1 MDNRWVAPYNKYLAL
16 KYNCHINVELCSTVK
31 SVKYIYKYVYKGYD
45 CANVEID
52 AENDRINVDEVL
64 IVFKIINSK
73 TS

>member
-1 MDNRWVAPYNKYLAL
+1 MDNRWVVPYK

-52 AENDRINVDEVL
+52 AENGRINVDEVL
-64 IVFKIINSK
+64 IVFKIINVK
-73 TS
+73 TSLLI